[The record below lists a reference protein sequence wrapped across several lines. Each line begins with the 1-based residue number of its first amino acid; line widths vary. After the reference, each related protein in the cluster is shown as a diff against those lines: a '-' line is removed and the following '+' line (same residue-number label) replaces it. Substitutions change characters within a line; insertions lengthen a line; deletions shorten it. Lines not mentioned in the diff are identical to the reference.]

1 MHLLYIIPIL
11 AISGTMAETKLD
23 LKLLHDVA
31 SKMSQNRS
39 PSFCITIFTDLYIES
54 NIDNGG
60 LTPLMVLDFQRSD
73 EIMKEAQIKCPNL
86 IIGL

>member
-39 PSFCITIFTDLYIES
+39 PSFCITVFTDLDIES
-54 NIDNGG
+54 NIDIGG
-60 LTPLMVLDFQRSD
+60 F
-73 EIMKEAQIKCPNL
+73 
-86 IIGL
+86 